1 MKIRPYA
8 ATDESAVIDLWQR
21 CGLTRPWN
29 DASLDIRRKLSVQS
43 DLFVVGE
50 IGGSIVASA
59 MAGYDGH
66 RGWVNY
72 LAVDPAC
79 RLKGLGRQLMAH
91 LETGLQTLGCPKL
104 NLQVRAGNA
113 DVLAFYRS
121 LGYAVDDVVSLGKR
135 LIVDERSA

>member
-8 ATDESAVIDLWQR
+8 VSDELAVIDLWQR

-29 DASLDIRRKLSVQS
+29 DPSLDIRRKLSVQPE
-43 DLFVVGE
+43 LFVVGE
-50 IGGSIVASA
+50 TDGKVVASA

-79 RLKGLGRQLMAH
+79 RLQGLGRQLMAH
-91 LETGLQTLGCPKL
+91 LEAGLQALGCPKL
-104 NLQVRAGNA
+104 NLQVRTGNTE
-113 DVLAFYRS
+113 VLAFYRS
-121 LGYAVDDVVSLGKR
+121 LGYAVDDVVCLGKR
-135 LIVDERSA
+135 LIVDERNA